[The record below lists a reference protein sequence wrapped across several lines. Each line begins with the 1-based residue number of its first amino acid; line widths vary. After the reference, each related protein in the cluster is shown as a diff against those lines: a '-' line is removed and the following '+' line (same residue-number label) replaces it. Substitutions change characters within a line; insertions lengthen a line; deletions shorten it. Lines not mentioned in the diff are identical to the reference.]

1 MLGLAMLMWGAVLV
15 SATPITYDND
25 LESMQ
30 DLVQAFKE
38 LVVSGRGVQEQ
49 LMATLQNVAASQE
62 GLQRFLAGGSQL
74 NLSGSDVTSV
84 EGERPERDSN
94 VAFFT
99 RSVVAALNSGNN
111 TQLDAIL
118 KEIKSLNFNFKKY
131 FQSVAC
137 PEPFMN
143 LGDECFSFQLEDKT
157 WADSRQKCLEI
168 GGDLAI
174 PKNLTEVR
182 LFINANFPRK
192 NRRNFWLG
200 GIENNKAWEWL
211 SGDAV
216 HPALWYT
223 NEPSGNG
230 DCLAMFD
237 GWERPLS
244 DFPCENERR
253 SICEHVMRNRQH

>member
-1 MLGLAMLMWGAVLV
+1 MLGLAVLMWGAVLV
-15 SATPITYDND
+15 SASPVNMDSD
-25 LESMQ
+25 LETFP
-30 DLVQAFKE
+30 DLVEAFKE
-38 LVVSGRGVQEQ
+38 LVVSERGAQEQ
-49 LMATLQNVAASQE
+49 LIATLQNIAANQE
-62 GLQRFLAGGSQL
+62 GLQRFLVGSSQT
-74 NLSGSDVTSV
+74 NLLGSDTTSV
-84 EGERPERDSN
+84 ETETPGRDSN

-118 KEIKSLNFNFKKY
+118 KELKSLNFNFKKY
-131 FQSVAC
+131 FHSTAC

-143 LGDECFSFQLEDKT
+143 LGEECFSFQLEDKS
-157 WADSRQKCLEI
+157 WADSRQRCLEI

-182 LFINANFPRK
+182 LFINSNFPRK

-200 GIENNKAWEWL
+200 GIENNKTWEWL
-211 SGDAV
+211 SGEPV

-237 GWERPLS
+237 GWERVLS

-253 SICEHVMRNRQH
+253 SVCEHVMRN

>member
-15 SATPITYDND
+15 SASPIDLEND
-25 LESMQ
+25 LESFP
-30 DLVQAFKE
+30 DLVQALKE
-38 LVVSGRGVQEQ
+38 LVVSGKAVQNQ
-49 LMATLQNVAASQE
+49 LMDTLQNVAASQE
-62 GLQRFLAGGSQL
+62 GLHRFLMGGSQL
-74 NLSGSDVTSV
+74 NLSGSDTTTV
-84 EGERPERDSN
+84 EGEVPESERNSN
-94 VAFFT
+94 MVFFT

-118 KEIKSLNFNFKKY
+118 TEIKGLNFNFKKY
-131 FQSVAC
+131 FHSVAC

-157 WADSRQKCLEI
+157 WAESHQRCLEL

-200 GIENNKAWEWL
+200 GIENNKVWEWL
-211 SGDAV
+211 SGDPV
-216 HPALWYT
+216 HPALWHT

-253 SICEHVMRNRQH
+253 SICERVMRN